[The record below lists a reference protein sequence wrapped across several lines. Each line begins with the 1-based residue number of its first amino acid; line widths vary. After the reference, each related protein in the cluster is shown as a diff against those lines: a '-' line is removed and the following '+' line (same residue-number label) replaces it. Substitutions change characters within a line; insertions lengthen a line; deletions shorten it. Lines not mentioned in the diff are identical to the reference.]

1 MLKFC
6 LRERTV
12 ESLND
17 TEVILLIAGRY
28 CIASEAMHIDFYTVS
43 QKTGPLFKLSIT
55 LAKNCS
61 ILIIL
66 SLLQT
71 EINYDQEHPKIY
83 PHTSNLLLHY
93 LVK

>member
-17 TEVILLIAGRY
+17 TEGILLIAGRY

-43 QKTGPLFKLSIT
+43 QKTGPLLNYNFGKKLFDFNNSFT
-55 LAKNCS
+55 VADRN
-61 ILIIL
+61 
-66 SLLQT
+66 
-71 EINYDQEHPKIY
+71 
-83 PHTSNLLLHY
+83 
-93 LVK
+93 